1 MFIFLIFLTANPIRY
16 PRFNGRSWLAFPPLR
31 GAYKHVQISLEFRPE
46 SWDGIL
52 FLASERDDLVGDFMA
67 ILLHNG
73 FLEFRLVNIKCYI
86 IITYW

>member
-1 MFIFLIFLTANPIRY
+1 MSFIRIFLIANPIRF

-52 FLASERDDLVGDFMA
+52 FLAAERDDLVGDFMA

-73 FLEFRLVNIKCYI
+73 FLEFR
-86 IITYW
+86 